1 MQSDPQNIIY
11 EMRDSLSRLIIKAS
25 SASFAFNLLQL
36 VCYFQSFFIYNYVK
50 SYCISVRMLLYVV
63 CGGCTFMILSSW
75 WCLFFFRL
83 FYLPG
88 FPNGNLYSDVSYRS
102 SWSVLLKFIVDNLL
116 LVLWMVLSESLTFEH
131 QRCNHIAPSRYFWL
145 DI

>member
-11 EMRDSLSRLIIKAS
+11 EMLWIVGNIFPESRRDSLSRLIIKAS

-63 CGGCTFMILSSW
+63 CG
-75 WCLFFFRL
+75 
-83 FYLPG
+83 
-88 FPNGNLYSDVSYRS
+88 DVH
-102 SWSVLLKFIVDNLL
+102 L
-116 LVLWMVLSESLTFEH
+116 
-131 QRCNHIAPSRYFWL
+131 
-145 DI
+145 